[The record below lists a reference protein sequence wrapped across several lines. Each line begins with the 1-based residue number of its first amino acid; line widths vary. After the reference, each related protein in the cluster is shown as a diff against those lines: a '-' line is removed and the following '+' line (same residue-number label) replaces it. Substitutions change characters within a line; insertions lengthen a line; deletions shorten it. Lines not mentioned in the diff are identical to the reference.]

1 MPKAVII
8 SGLLIHLS
16 DNILPFLDKDTDV
29 YCHTWN
35 TDWNGRWLI
44 KLNRYKKYCR
54 NLYTVMDKPEFDKKL
69 HSYFYS
75 TYKAVNM
82 IKDIDQYSKIIKFKP
97 NVEGDVSYV
106 GDTRFY
112 YLKAYLQSRPLL
124 RDTPEEGCMYGTI
137 HHKSLDERIFT
148 GFPLSFKK
156 MFHTLKEEFV
166 LEMFSLDNEL
176 IQKYGD
182 NYEGS
187 LFWMHWAENRDVPFI
202 QDIDLKIPNSI
213 SWQQLKT

>member
-1 MPKAVII
+1 MPKAIII
-8 SGLLIHLS
+8 SGLLTHLS
-16 DNILPFLDKDTDV
+16 DNIIPFLDKETDV

-35 TDWNGRWLI
+35 IDWNGRWMI

-54 NLYTVMDKPEFDKKL
+54 NLYIEFDKPEFDKKL

-82 IKDIDQYSKIIKFKP
+82 IKNIDEYSKIIKFKP
-97 NVEGDVSYV
+97 NVEGDISYV

-124 RDTPEEGCMYGTI
+124 RDTPEQGCLYGTI
-137 HHKSLDERIFT
+137 HYRSLDERIFT
-148 GFPLSFKK
+148 GFPLSLNK

-166 LEMFSLDNEL
+166 LEMFKLDNEL
-176 IQKYGD
+176 IKKYGE

-187 LFWMHWAENRDVPFI
+187 LFWMHWAENMGVPFI
-202 QDIDLKIPNSI
+202 QDIDLKIPNSK
-213 SWQQLKT
+213 SWQQ

>member
-1 MPKAVII
+1 MPKAIII
-8 SGLLIHLS
+8 SGLLTHLS
-16 DNILPFLDKDTDV
+16 DNIIPFLDKETDV

-35 TDWNGRWLI
+35 IDWNGRWMI

-54 NLYTVMDKPEFDKKL
+54 NLYIEFDKPEFDKKL

-82 IKDIDQYSKIIKFKP
+82 IKNIDEYSKIIKFKP
-97 NVEGDVSYV
+97 NVEGDISYV

-124 RDTPEEGCMYGTI
+124 RDTPEQGCLYGTI
-137 HHKSLDERIFT
+137 HYRSLDERIFT
-148 GFPLSFKK
+148 GFPLSLKK

-166 LEMFSLDNEL
+166 LEMFKLDNEL
-176 IQKYGD
+176 IKKYGE

-187 LFWMHWAENRDVPFI
+187 LFWMHWAENMGVPFI
-202 QDIDLKIPNSI
+202 QDIDLKIPNSK
-213 SWQQLKT
+213 SWQQ